1 MAALFYKIWRIE
13 NIEVDDM
20 KYVLKRL
27 CSAVIVLFVMSV
39 VIFLII
45 HWTPGDPAE
54 IYAGTGASASTVETV
69 RKTMGLDRPL
79 VVQYVDWLKGVFQ
92 GDFGISLSTKEE
104 ILPTLATKFIN
115 TLQLSVYGAAF
126 AIICGI
132 GLGVLSALYH
142 NTIIDVFSMLV
153 AIIGISMPVYWVGM
167 LLVMVFS
174 IQLGIFP
181 VTGNETW
188 LSYVLPSICI
198 GLNSLAVI
206 TRMTRSSMLEVLNED
221 YIVTA
226 VAKGLRKPSIYF
238 VHALKN
244 AMIPIITTIG
254 MQFGY
259 LMGGSV
265 LTETVFV
272 YPGLGKYLV
281 DSIQARDYPA
291 IQASLLVLV
300 TVFIIVNFLVDLAY
314 FMLNPRLR
322 SEG

>member
-1 MAALFYKIWRIE
+1 
-13 NIEVDDM
+13 M

-27 CSAVIVLFVMSV
+27 LSTVIVLFIMSIV
-39 VIFLII
+39 VFLII
-45 HWTPGDPAE
+45 HLIPGDPAE

-79 VVQYVDWLKGVFQ
+79 ITQYWDWLTGICR
-92 GDFGISLSTKEE
+92 GDFGVSLSTKEP
-104 ILPTLATKFIN
+104 ILSTLTVKFVN
-115 TLQLSVYGAAF
+115 TLKLSLYGAVF
-126 AIICGI
+126 AIVFGI

-142 NTIIDVFSMLV
+142 NTVIDLFSMLV

-167 LLVMVFS
+167 LLVWCFS
-174 IQLGIFP
+174 IYLGIFP
-181 VTGNETW
+181 VTGNDTW

-226 VAKGLRKPSIYF
+226 VAKGLRKPVIYF

-272 YPGLGKYLV
+272 YPGLGLYLV
-281 DSIQARDYPA
+281 DAIRMRDYPVV
-291 IQASLLVLV
+291 QASLLVLT
-300 TVFIIVNFLVDLAY
+300 TVFILVNFLVDVAY
-314 FMLNPRLR
+314 FALDPKLR
-322 SEG
+322 DAG

>member
-1 MAALFYKIWRIE
+1 
-13 NIEVDDM
+13 M

-27 CSAVIVLFVMSV
+27 LSTVIVLFIMSIV
-39 VIFLII
+39 VFLII
-45 HWTPGDPAE
+45 HLIPGDPAE
-54 IYAGTGASASTVETV
+54 IYAGTGASASTVEMV
-69 RKTMGLDRPL
+69 RTSMGLDRPL
-79 VVQYVDWLKGVFQ
+79 IVQYLDWFTGIFR
-92 GDFGISLSTKEE
+92 GDFGVSLSTREE
-104 ILPTLATKFIN
+104 ILPALAVKFVN
-115 TLQLSVYGAAF
+115 TLKLSLYGAAF
-126 AIICGI
+126 AIVCGI

-142 NTIIDVFSMLV
+142 NTVIDLFSMLV

-167 LLVMVFS
+167 LLVMKFS
-174 IQLGIFP
+174 IELGIFP

-226 VAKGLRKPSIYF
+226 VAKGLKKPTINF

-244 AMIPIITTIG
+244 AMMPIVTTIG

-272 YPGLGKYLV
+272 YPGLGLYLV
-281 DSIQARDYPA
+281 DAIRMRDYPA
-291 IQASLLVLV
+291 VQASLLVLT
-300 TVFIIVNFLVDLAY
+300 TVFILVNFLVDLAY
-314 FMLNPRLR
+314 FALDPKLR
-322 SEG
+322 DAG

>member
-1 MAALFYKIWRIE
+1 
-13 NIEVDDM
+13 M

-27 CSAVIVLFVMSV
+27 LSTIIVLFVMSV

-45 HWTPGDPAE
+45 HWIPGDPAE
-54 IYAGTGASASTVETV
+54 IYAGTGASASTVEMV
-69 RKTMGLDRPL
+69 RKNMGLDRPL
-79 VVQYVDWLKGVFQ
+79 PVQYFDWLLGVFQ
-92 GDFGISLSTKEE
+92 GDFGTSLSTGEP
-104 ILPTLATKFIN
+104 ILQTLTTKFIN
-115 TLQLSVYGAAF
+115 TLQLSLCGAVF
-126 AIICGI
+126 AITVGI
-132 GLGVLSALYH
+132 FLGILSALLH
-142 NTIIDVFSMLV
+142 NTIIDVLSMLI
-153 AIIGISMPVYWVGM
+153 AIVGISMPVYWVGM

-188 LSYVLPSICI
+188 SAYVLPSICI

-226 VAKGLRKPSIYF
+226 VAKGLKKTSIYL

-272 YPGLGKYLV
+272 YPGLGRYLV
-281 DSIQARDYPA
+281 DAIQSRDYPA

-300 TVFIIVNFLVDLAY
+300 AVFILVNFLVDLAY
-314 FMLNPRLR
+314 FVLNPKLR